1 MQNNRFER
9 GPLLNKDG
17 LLNDV
22 GYDFSRSKEY
32 VRNDIKA
39 KEIRIKEED
48 VYTIMNDKFV
58 FKIKLINLTNHKLII
73 INFNDFLSNE
83 KLEKIIRINKNEQFI
98 LPASS
103 LIGVIKYNAKGI
115 SLNVETA
122 NTKASLKL
130 NVSDFMEK
138 PLRADIYLSRIHPNT
153 MTNIYPF
160 SQRKKLFLYEEKINL
175 IKTNGYL
182 KLGNKYYEFTPTSYC
197 SFRSSRGALPH
208 FFTHYQASMNGVIK
222 GHNFALSLGYGI
234 TSEADNENVLFYD
247 DEAYKLTDVRFT
259 IPINKNGKYD
269 YLKEWNIASSDGSI
283 SIIFKPFSHNETR
296 FKKLFTNLKENITY
310 GEFKGYVTIEDK
322 TIEFNEIV
330 GYALKSYYKW

>member
-17 LLNDV
+17 LLNDI

-103 LIGVIKYNAKGI
+103 LIGVINYKAKGI
-115 SLNVETA
+115 RIGGRYHILQHIQFTCFQIYRVYPNAIEPSSH
-122 NTKASLKL
+122 KHIMLK
-130 NVSDFMEK
+130 
-138 PLRADIYLSRIHPNT
+138 P
-153 MTNIYPF
+153 
-160 SQRKKLFLYEEKINL
+160 
-175 IKTNGYL
+175 
-182 KLGNKYYEFTPTSYC
+182 
-197 SFRSSRGALPH
+197 
-208 FFTHYQASMNGVIK
+208 
-222 GHNFALSLGYGI
+222 
-234 TSEADNENVLFYD
+234 
-247 DEAYKLTDVRFT
+247 
-259 IPINKNGKYD
+259 
-269 YLKEWNIASSDGSI
+269 
-283 SIIFKPFSHNETR
+283 
-296 FKKLFTNLKENITY
+296 
-310 GEFKGYVTIEDK
+310 
-322 TIEFNEIV
+322 
-330 GYALKSYYKW
+330 